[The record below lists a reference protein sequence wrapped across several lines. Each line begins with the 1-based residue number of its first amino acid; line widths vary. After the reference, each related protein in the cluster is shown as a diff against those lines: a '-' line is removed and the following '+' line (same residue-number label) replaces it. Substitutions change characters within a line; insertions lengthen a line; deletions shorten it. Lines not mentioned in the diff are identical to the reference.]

1 MRGTLNLYLFFSSS
15 IASLV
20 WKPAH
25 FKFQIMAVCNIK
37 LRSPLSKNSE
47 KCLCTF
53 LSSIQEIS
61 RLDSQSKFQMFT
73 LFTGRHI
80 GRLTKRESSNMEASY
95 PFTYGRG
102 EGGRQIPCHETTS
115 QSSLAFHESQIC
127 FS

>member
-80 GRLTKRESSNMEASY
+80 GGLRKSSNMEASC

-102 EGGRQIPCHETTS
+102 EGGRQIPCHEIRS
-115 QSSLAFHESQIC
+115 QNSFAFHESQIC